1 MIEAKSGFGLSPAG
15 ELKTLRIHAL
25 LHEQPIPV
33 VSTAMLSREFE
44 GGPLEYLARVLPV
57 VRRRHLAEF
66 VDVEYDEGGYGY
78 EECREFLRAA
88 RRLGFGL
95 KLHGGERSQTRVAEL
110 ALETGATNIA
120 QLIFVNP
127 AQIALLAREGVI
139 ATLLPGS
146 VFYLGGDRYAP
157 ARKLIDA
164 GVPVAIAT
172 NYNPR
177 TCPSHNMQMMIALA
191 CRAMRMSPAEA
202 ISAATINGAHA
213 LRRANRVGSIEYGK
227 DADLVVLSAP
237 DYRELPYH
245 FGVNLVETTIC
256 RGEVIYNRAEVTVP
270 KIAG

>member
-1 MIEAKSGFGLSPAG
+1 
-15 ELKTLRIHAL
+15 
-25 LHEQPIPV
+25 
-33 VSTAMLSREFE
+33 
-44 GGPLEYLARVLPV
+44 
-57 VRRRHLAEF
+57 LAEF
-66 VDVEYDEGGYGY
+66 VDVEYEEDGFAY

-88 RRLGFGL
+88 RRLGFAL
-95 KLHGGERSQTRVAEL
+95 KLHGGERSQTRAVEL
-110 ALETGATNIA
+110 ALETGATSIA
-120 QLIFVNP
+120 HLIFIDP

-146 VFYLGGDRYAP
+146 VFYLGGDRYAS
-157 ARKLIDA
+157 ARELIDA

-191 CRAMRMSPAEA
+191 CRAMQMSPAEA

-213 LRRANRVGSIEYGK
+213 LRRANRAGSIEYGK

-256 RGEVIYNRAEVTVP
+256 RGEVIYSRADVTVP
-270 KIAG
+270 RIAG